1 MGDIRG
7 ARRFAEDR
15 DVVAVAAEPATSLM
29 APGAKV
35 ELLADGFKFTEGPAV
50 DKAGNVY
57 FTDQPNDRIM
67 KWSVEETLS
76 TFLQPCGRS
85 NGLYFDRDGNLLA
98 CADELVEGSGALYAP
113 VVIAPEIPAKIRA
126 LLERTAVDPLA
137 IDDVL
142 LGIDGNRPVT
152 IARLVRECW
161 TSDLRDRFL
170 SCTLTMHDD
179 NSLTDSIESLK
190 AGRAY
195 FLSQGFSVEEVFLAH
210 VFIDSSM

>member
-1 MGDIRG
+1 MVMSSIVASNPPPNATVLRLLCAVQLPLVLSSLPKLLALYQDLGTVLY
-7 ARRFAEDR
+7 FTAEDALQSYSTILNDR
-15 DVVAVAAEPATSLM
+15 EVQSAALVNHR
-29 APGAKV
+29 APRNASV
-35 ELLADGFKFTEGPAV
+35 LELLQASHADVLA
-50 DKAGNVY
+50 
-57 FTDQPNDRIM
+57 DQ
-67 KWSVEETLS
+67 L
-76 TFLQPCGRS
+76 
-85 NGLYFDRDGNLLA
+85 
-98 CADELVEGSGALYAP
+98 
-113 VVIAPEIPAKIRA
+113 
-126 LLERTAVDPLA
+126 
-137 IDDVL
+137 VL

-195 FLSQGFSVEEVFLAH
+195 FLSQGFSVEEVLLAH